1 MGEATGRRHFLARSA
16 QGVAGAACAGL
27 AWFAFLREEAHA
39 AAFALRPP
47 GAKSERDFAALCVKC
62 GQCVRACPYPTLR
75 LSTAASGITVGT
87 PHFVPREEPCHLCE
101 DIPCAKAC
109 PTGAL
114 DKGLDRVDRARMGL
128 AVVDAENC
136 LSWQGLRCEVCW
148 RVCPVKGRAITID
161 PHPRGLSKHAV
172 FVPVVHA
179 ADCTG
184 CGLCEKACP
193 TQVAAIRVV
202 DPKLVQG
209 RIGEHFRRPA
219 TTREAGVTLPDA
231 SATPRPAPE
240 AMPPSSRAAPKPPPG
255 PSAPTG
261 KAVDYLNAPLG
272 DL

>member
-1 MGEATGRRHFLARSA
+1 MSEAPGRRHFLARSA

-39 AAFALRPP
+39 APFALRPP
-47 GAKSERDFAALCVKC
+47 GARAEADFGALCIKC
-62 GQCVRACPYPTLR
+62 GQCVRACPYPTLK
-75 LSTAASGITVGT
+75 LSTAATGITLGT

-101 DIPCAKAC
+101 DIPCVKAC

-114 DKGLDRVDRARMGL
+114 DKAMGPVDKARMGL

-136 LSWQGLRCEVCW
+136 LSWQGLRCEVCY

-193 TQVAAIRVV
+193 TQVAAIRIVE
-202 DPKLVQG
+202 PKLVQG
-209 RIGEHFRRPA
+209 RIGEHYRRPA
-219 TTREAGVTLPDA
+219 TTREANVT
-231 SATPRPAPE
+231 PAE
-240 AMPPSSRAAPKPPPG
+240 APAAEAPVAAPPAKPAAKPAPG
-255 PSAPTG
+255 PSAPSG
-261 KAVDYLNAPLG
+261 RAVDYLNAPLG